1 MESHLNTAFKTSLIG
16 FASEC
21 FSIFYDL
28 RWMILLALVLIIA
41 DLWFG
46 ISASKL
52 KGEKVRKSRA
62 GRRTINKLI
71 DYLCYISLGAVLGKA
86 IGDPYGLNPI
96 HISVTA
102 MILCYGFEIDSIY
115 DHICTIH
122 GIEKRYS
129 IWSIFWKLI
138 TFKFKSVGEAFQDMR
153 AQSKKYK
160 NSKDNLI

>member
-1 MESHLNTAFKTSLIG
+1 MESHLNPILKISLIG

-28 RWMILLALVLIIA
+28 RWMILLALVLIIT

-46 ISASKL
+46 ISASKM
-52 KGEKVRKSRA
+52 KGENIRKSRA

-86 IGDPYGLNPI
+86 VGDPYGLNTL
-96 HISVTA
+96 HISVTV

-115 DHICTIH
+115 DHICTLH

-153 AQSKKYK
+153 TQSKNYK
-160 NSKDNLI
+160 NSKESTI